1 MIKWDLIDFQ
11 SLSEVDKGGST
22 LSNFKSKDLESNG
35 VLKPTKPDLIN
46 NLLENLFKL
55 FPNFL
60 HIQLKT

>member
-1 MIKWDLIDFQ
+1 
-11 SLSEVDKGGST
+11 VDKGGST

-55 FPNFL
+55 FFD
-60 HIQLKT
+60 I